1 MLKLTTIDRAKAGED
16 PTHDPYVNRS
26 YYFDGEV
33 NVQGLV
39 GPDESGEVELL
50 AVYFEPGA
58 RTRPHIHERDQVLH
72 FVEGRGIVATADE
85 KRHVAAGDVVT
96 VPAGTWHWHGA
107 ARDAAAC
114 HISIRQ
120 PGTTNWEVDEGKWA
134 AGYEE

>member
-1 MLKLTTIDRAKAGED
+1 MIKVTTIDRTKAGED

-39 GPDESGEVELL
+39 GQEESGEVELL
-50 AVYFEPGA
+50 AVFFEPGA

-72 FVEGRGIVATADE
+72 FTQGLGIVATTDE
-85 KRHVAAGDVVT
+85 KHHVVAGDVVT

-107 ARDAAAC
+107 TRDTPAC

-120 PGTTNWEVDEGKWA
+120 PGSTNWEVDEGNWA
-134 AGYEE
+134 TGYED